1 MTSMTLEKT
10 SFVLPRLKDPRW
22 MILGILGGYLV
33 LGFTLLGF
41 NRTPLQ
47 ALMTT
52 LCCALMEMS
61 FTRLFK
67 RQWVFPLSAI
77 ITSLSLSILLNYS
90 HDYWLLL
97 VPVYFAIG
105 SKYLFTFNGK
115 HNYNPAQV
123 AVTFSLIFC
132 GDLITSAPAYQWY
145 GMESISILIGVLGIF
160 FVLPQINRLYLVG
173 TFLVGYTLQTLF
185 RAWLMQHHLPFATL
199 FLGSITSPAFFLF
212 TFFMIT
218 DPATSPGP
226 KREQIKAGILLAVL
240 DLIFHIR
247 QSYYTFF
254 YAGFTLQTYK
264 LLKNHFKALRAEGF
278 KTYLTTRFIQ
288 SGYYQRVLALV
299 GIAFISVTAYTQVI
313 FPKLPQQNLS
323 FFMEEVS
330 SEESGLKT
338 EFTNTLERVDKRLH
352 HIIKWILSVGDSV
365 AVGDFDG
372 DGLQDVFLTNML
384 KSDKDRASLYRN
396 VGNFKF
402 EKVEIPALK
411 NRFREIEKYG
421 LPSNA
426 LFVDYDNDG
435 DQDLFIMVAFG
446 HPVMLENQLTQT
458 GKVDYVDVTEK
469 LGLNDYVNG
478 LAANFADLDGDGRL
492 DLIVGHVWP
501 AYLPDY
507 PAETPRKLNVFKLPE
522 PEYEGDKRMF
532 NFMHSSW
539 HLSDNGG
546 VNVIYR
552 QRENGTFE
560 RLNSQEI
567 GLPESFWTLAI
578 GTADFNG
585 DGLIDLYMANDFG
598 PDNFYL
604 NLGGMKFKKIE
615 GNHFGD
621 LGLDT
626 YKGMNASLEDVDN
639 NGYPDVYISNVHHEM
654 QAEGS
659 LFWFFDMKNGELNYK
674 DRATELGALNENRFG
689 WGASFVDLNNDGR
702 LDIVQAN
709 GMVDD
714 TPDKRYE
721 ECKDYWYTNE
731 KIARSPPDIHRYIHF
746 WGDIRGY
753 CIYPNEPNRLYLNT
767 GRSDNQMFVD
777 VASYAGLTQ
786 LKNSRGVAAADFD
799 NDGRMDL
806 IISNQFRDADLLK
819 NTPRGETV
827 YAWLGLELL
836 SRNPSCNAQ
845 ALGSLVTV
853 RFRDESGGKRVLR
866 KELKLANGFSAQNES
881 RAHFG
886 LESAMGPIQV
896 TIKWCQKTE
905 LSYEFNQL
913 NTYHKIT
920 FP

>member
-1 MTSMTLEKT
+1 MTTLAMPQ
-10 SFVLPRLKDPRW
+10 SRPFALPQWRDPRW
-22 MILGILGGYLV
+22 MIFGILGGYLV

-47 ALMTT
+47 AIMTT
-52 LCCALMEMS
+52 LCCALMEIS
-61 FTRLFK
+61 FSRIFQK
-67 RQWVFPLSAI
+67 RWVFPLSAI

-97 VPVYFAIG
+97 VPVFFAIG

-145 GMESISILIGVLGIF
+145 GMESISVLIVVLGLF

-173 TFLVGYTLQTLF
+173 TFLIGYTLQTLF

-226 KREQIKAGILLAVL
+226 KREQIKAGALLAIL
-240 DLIFHIR
+240 DLIFHVR

-254 YAGFTLQTYK
+254 YAGFTLQSYR
-264 LLKNHFKALRAEGF
+264 LLKNHFFALRAEGF
-278 KTYLTTRFIQ
+278 KSYVQTRFIR
-288 SGYYQRVLALV
+288 SGYYQRALTLAGMALV
-299 GIAFISVTAYTQVI
+299 SVTAYTQI
-313 FPKLPQQNLS
+313 IYPTLPKQNLS
-323 FFMEEVS
+323 FHLEEIS
-330 SEESGLKT
+330 PEISGLKA
-338 EFTNTLERVDKRLH
+338 EFADTLNRVDPRLH

-365 AVGDFDG
+365 AVGDFDN
-372 DGLQDVFLTNML
+372 DGLPDVFLTNML
-384 KSDKDRASLYRN
+384 KRDQDRASLYRN
-396 VGNFKF
+396 VGDFKF
-402 EKVEIPALK
+402 EKVELAALGD
-411 NRFREIEKYG
+411 RFVKIETNG

-426 LFVDYDNDG
+426 LFVDYDSDG

-446 HPVMLENQLTQT
+446 TPVMLENQLVQTQ
-458 GKVDYVDVTEK
+458 KVSFIDVTEK
-469 LGLNDYVNG
+469 LGLNEYVNG
-478 LAANFADLDGDGRL
+478 IAANFADLDRDGRL

-501 AYLPDY
+501 AYLPGY
-507 PAETPRKLNVFKLPE
+507 ETPQKLNVFTLPQ

-546 VNVIYR
+546 VNVVYH
-552 QRENGTFE
+552 QKPDGGFE
-560 RLNSQEI
+560 RLDSKAI
-567 GLPESFWTLAI
+567 GMPESFWTLAI
-578 GTADFNG
+578 GTADFNQ
-585 DGLIDLYMANDFG
+585 DGLIDVYMANDFG

-615 GNHFGD
+615 GTHFGD

-626 YKGMNASLEDVDN
+626 YKGMNASVEDVDN
-639 NGYPDVYISNVHHEM
+639 NGSPDVYVSNVHHEM

-659 LFWFFDMKNGELNYK
+659 LFWFFAMKDGKLSFK

-689 WGASFVDLNNDGR
+689 WGASFLDINNDGR
-702 LDIVQAN
+702 LDLIQAN

-714 TPDKRYE
+714 TPDKRFE
-721 ECKDYWYTNE
+721 KCKDYWYTNE
-731 KIARSPPDIHRYIHF
+731 KIARSPPEIHRYIHY

-786 LKNSRGVAAADFD
+786 LKNSRGVASADFN
-799 NDGRMDL
+799 NDGRMDV
-806 IISNQFRDADLLK
+806 IISNQFNDADLLK
-819 NTPRGETV
+819 NTARGDEQK
-827 YAWLGLELL
+827 AWIGFSLE
-836 SRNPSCNAQ
+836 SRDPTCNAQ
-845 ALGSLVTV
+845 ALGSVITLTL
-853 RFRDESGGKRVLR
+853 EEQSGPRTIY
-866 KELKLANGFSAQNES
+866 KELKLANGFSAQNEV

-886 LESAMGPIQV
+886 LGSHTGPLKV
-896 TIKWCQKTE
+896 RVNWCQKIE
-905 LSYEFNQL
+905 KDYEFTQL
-913 NTYHKIT
+913 NRYEKLVL
-920 FP
+920 P